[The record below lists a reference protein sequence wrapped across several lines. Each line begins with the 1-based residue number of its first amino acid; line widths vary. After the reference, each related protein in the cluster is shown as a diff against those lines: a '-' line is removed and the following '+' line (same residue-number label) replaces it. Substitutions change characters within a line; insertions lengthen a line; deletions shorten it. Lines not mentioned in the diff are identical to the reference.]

1 MAGVKKCRWI
11 PWPGRSDTSAL
22 RHLST
27 LEPVDLANGAGYS
40 AALEFGLR
48 RLVLPALIFELSI
61 TLEIAQLL
69 YGRQQ
74 QALILLPV
82 SAKWSFD
89 LGWRNAVCMLRKIDD
104 DLESGRG
111 GIDIDQELGL

>member
-1 MAGVKKCRWI
+1 MAGVKSAGGYH
-11 PWPGRSDTSAL
+11 GRADQTLAPYG
-22 RHLST
+22 T

-40 AALEFGLR
+40 AALEFGRR